1 MILNNVEVKGNRVTL
16 TREELMLQ
24 LEACIDV
31 QKDAK
36 TKNDFTTWLIAA
48 GHIEAIKDILSHFEA

>member
-24 LEACIDV
+24 LEVCIDV

-36 TKNDFTTWLIAA
+36 TKYDFATWLIAA

>member
-1 MILNNVEVKGNRVTL
+1 MILNNVEVKGNRITL

-24 LEACIDV
+24 LETCIDL

-36 TKNDFTTWLIAA
+36 VKNDFSTWLIAA